1 MKKLYLS
8 VKSTNLSHETVTT
21 TFILNDNL
29 TGWRSEKFSTGE
41 TTTLYF
47 KNPIP
52 NNTIRLYI
60 SSQEFL
66 TLALD
71 PGREI
76 KAQCNGTVFVYSCVL
91 L

>member
-1 MKKLYLS
+1 MRKLYLS
-8 VKSTNLSHETVTT
+8 VKSISLSHETITT

-52 NNTIRLYI
+52 NNNIRLYI
-60 SSQEFL
+60 SSAEFL
-66 TLALD
+66 TLAKD

-76 KAQCNGTVFVYSCVL
+76 KAQCNGTQFFYSIVSL
-91 L
+91 